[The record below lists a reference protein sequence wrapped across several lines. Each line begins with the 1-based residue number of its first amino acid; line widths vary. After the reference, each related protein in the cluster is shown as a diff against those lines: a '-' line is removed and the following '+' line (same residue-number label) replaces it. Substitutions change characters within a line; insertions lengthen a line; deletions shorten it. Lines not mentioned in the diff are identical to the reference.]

1 MRKIERTKL
10 AIAAAAVL
18 MLAGCAAPNMD
29 AAMREAG
36 SLAMRVAGTAKAELV
51 REPAQREEAVQ
62 VASELLSKPLSG
74 DGAVQLA
81 LANSPAFQAAL
92 ADSWGDLAAA
102 RQRGLPGGIAFSFER
117 LREGADLELG
127 RLLSVGLFDLITLPQ
142 RARISQV
149 QSEQARVKM
158 AAAIVDQATS
168 ARQAWIRAVA
178 AREVEFYAIQVK
190 EAAEASAELA
200 RRMQQVGNFTK
211 LQAARQHLFYGDATS
226 RLASARQAAVSAR
239 EELVRRLGLT
249 DAQARELKLPDRLP
263 ELPKAPKAPEEVSKA
278 LAAQRLDARLARL
291 ELEAAG
297 RSRGVDLVSSLVD
310 VELGARRD
318 TRFEG
323 NGEKSTTRGWEVELR
338 LPVFDW
344 GSTRRATLDARSLAA
359 ANRYE
364 AVSRSASSQARE
376 SYSAYR
382 TAFDQARHQRDEMVP
397 LRKTIS
403 EENLLRYNGML
414 IGVFELLADARDQV
428 SGVISAIEAQR
439 DFWLADASL
448 AATLIGKPAMG
459 SAAATSSAAGSTSG
473 GDAGH

>member
-1 MRKIERTKL
+1 MRANKRAKI
-10 AIAAAAVL
+10 ASAATSLLV
-18 MLAGCAAPNMD
+18 LAGCAAPNID
-29 AAMREAG
+29 TAMGEAG
-36 SLAMRVAGTAKAELV
+36 SLAVPVAGTAKAELA
-51 REPAQREEAVQ
+51 REPAQREAAAKL
-62 VASELLSKPLSG
+62 ASELLAKPLTM

-81 LANSPAFQAAL
+81 MANNPAFQAAL
-92 ADSWGDLAAA
+92 AESWGELAAA
-102 RQRGLPGGIAFSFER
+102 RQRGLPGGVTFSFER

-127 RLLSVGLFDLITLPQ
+127 RLLSVGLFDLITLPT
-142 RARISQV
+142 RASVAQV
-149 QSEQARVKM
+149 QSEQVRVKM
-158 AAAIVDQATS
+158 AGAIVDQATA
-168 ARQAWIRAVA
+168 ARQAWVRAVA
-178 AREVEFYAIQVK
+178 AREVESYAVQVK

-226 RLASARQAAVSAR
+226 RLASARQAAVSTR
-239 EELVRRLGLT
+239 EELVRQLGLT
-249 DAQARELKLPDRLP
+249 DAQAREVKLPDRLP
-263 ELPKAPKAPEEVSKA
+263 DLPKSPKAPEEVSKA

-297 RSRGVDLVSSLVD
+297 RSRGVDLASSLVD

-323 NGEKSTTRGWEVELR
+323 NGDKSTTRGWEVELR

-344 GSTRRATLDARSLAA
+344 GSTRRASLDARSLAA

-364 AVSRSASSQARE
+364 AVSRAASSQARE

-382 TAFDQARHQRDEMVP
+382 TAFDQAKHQRDEMVP

-403 EENLLRYNGML
+403 EENVLRYNGML

-448 AATLIGKPAMG
+448 SSTLIGKPAMG
-459 SAAATSSAAGSTSG
+459 SASSGSASAAPTSG
-473 GDAGH
+473 ADAGH